1 MRRISTL
8 PRLAEY
14 SSTTKPSWPN
24 TICLFCQHQ
33 STSSSRRSFTTTTLR
48 LARPRPAEPTSN
60 PDFLERTRRRI
71 WGTDTP
77 PGAADPYA
85 RPAPVTEESA
95 VSPLEEGELEDVD
108 IARRMAEDQYRQD
121 KAELQSQVEQA
132 PTHEDYV
139 PATTWEGLEMVGGE
153 KEWDEGRKVFS
164 G

>member
-1 MRRISTL
+1 M
-8 PRLAEY
+8 
-14 SSTTKPSWPN
+14 
-24 TICLFCQHQ
+24 
-33 STSSSRRSFTTTTLR
+33 
-48 LARPRPAEPTSN
+48 
-60 PDFLERTRRRI
+60 
-71 WGTDTP
+71 
-77 PGAADPYA
+77 
-85 RPAPVTEESA
+85 
-95 VSPLEEGELEDVD
+95 D